1 MTARLELRGITKRYG
16 KRVVAQDVGLS
27 LRAGEFFV
35 ILGPSGEGKSTLLRM
50 VAGIETPDAG
60 SILIDGREVTHL
72 PPNKRNVSMVFQ
84 NYALYPNMNVYRNIA
99 FPLKMQ
105 FFPPEEIAAKIQAI
119 AKTLGITDI
128 LQSSV
133 NRISGGQQ
141 QRVALARAIVRSPS
155 VFLLDE
161 PLSNLDARVRF
172 TARAELKKIQQELGQ
187 TFFYVTHD
195 QKEAEALSDRTG
207 VLHQG
212 RLEQVSTFEVLYNE
226 PETRWVGDFV
236 GDVPMNYLPD
246 PEGGVGEEIGFRP
259 EWVVLDSAGPR
270 SAMVEL
276 SENLGETHYL
286 VCVTPEGKK
295 IILRSVVRH
304 GPGETVRF
312 RIVRAQRYG
321 PDGRRMPPSPSGEG
335 PVEGPL
341 ALTTKADARAQGP
354 PPTVP

>member
-16 KRVVAQDVGLS
+16 KRVVAEDVHLS
-27 LRAGEFFV
+27 LEAGEFFV

-60 SILIDGREVTHL
+60 SIFIDGREVTHL

-105 FFPPEEIAAKIQAI
+105 FFPAEEIEAKIRAI

-128 LQSSV
+128 LQSPV

-207 VLHQG
+207 VLHLG
-212 RLEQVSTFEVLYNE
+212 RLEQVGTFDTLYNE

-246 PEGGVGEEIGFRP
+246 PEGAPGEEIGFRP
-259 EWVVLDSAGPR
+259 DWAELGSDGPLSAH
-270 SAMVEL
+270 VEL
-276 SENLGETHYL
+276 AENVGDVHYL
-286 VCVTPEGKK
+286 VCTTPQGNK
-295 IILRSVVRH
+295 IVLRSVVRH
-304 GPGETVRF
+304 GPGETLRF
-312 RIVRAQRYG
+312 RIARAERFG
-321 PDGRRMPPSPSGEG
+321 ADGRRRTPPASKRGAADG
-335 PVEGPL
+335 PG
-341 ALTTKADARAQGP
+341 T
-354 PPTVP
+354 

>member
-1 MTARLELRGITKRYG
+1 MTPRLELRGITKRYG
-16 KRVVAQDVGLS
+16 KRVVAEDVDLS
-27 LRAGEFFV
+27 LAAGEFFV

-105 FFPPEEIAAKIQAI
+105 FFSPEEIAGKVQAI

-128 LQSSV
+128 LQSPV

-207 VLHQG
+207 VLHRG
-212 RLEQVSTFEVLYNE
+212 RLEQVSPFEVLYNE
-226 PETRWVGDFV
+226 PATRWVGDFV
-236 GDVPMNYLPD
+236 GDVPMNYLAD
-246 PEGGVGEEIGFRP
+246 PVGPPGTEIGFRP
-259 EWVVLDSAGPR
+259 DWVELDSTGPL
-270 SAMVEL
+270 SAVVEL
-276 SENLGETHYL
+276 SENIGETHYL
-286 VCVTPEGKK
+286 ACVTPEGKK
-295 IILRSVVRH
+295 IVLRSLARR
-304 GPGETVRF
+304 GAGETVRF
-312 RIVRAQRYG
+312 RITRAQRYG
-321 PDGRRMPPSPSGEG
+321 PDGRRMPVPSTSGKG
-335 PVEGPL
+335 L
-341 ALTTKADARAQGP
+341 ATPTPAGEP
-354 PPTVP
+354 PR